1 MPIEDKI
8 ILRIHELIE
17 NGNHLRRGNQH
28 GQQLNDRHG
37 EQCVA
42 WMAPAEN
49 IVHIVCPNPDN
60 AYRKRVDIITRPSG
74 LMIPSRVGE
83 FTDLLNYLLV
93 DIEQGL
99 LSSVVDRV
107 RAEVFDDFLDH
118 ADHYYKDGRKNES
131 GVIAGVIFEDTVRK
145 VCDKNSIAQK
155 GVKLDELISNL
166 AKVDIISQTK
176 AKRARAAAHVRT
188 KATHA
193 QWDEF
198 ALDDVKATIDFTREL
213 ISDKLDS

>member
-8 ILRIHELIE
+8 ILRIHDLIE
-17 NGNHLRRGNQH
+17 NGNYLRRGNQS

-49 IVHIVCPNPDN
+49 IVQMICPNPVS
-60 AYRKRVDIITRPSG
+60 AYRKRVDLITRPSG

-107 RAEVFDDFLDH
+107 RAEAFDDFLDH
-118 ADHYYKDGRKNES
+118 AEFYYKDNRKSES
-131 GVIAGVIFEDTVRK
+131 GVIAGVVFEDTIRK
-145 VCDKNSIAQK
+145 ICDKNTIAQK
-155 GVKLDELISNL
+155 GIKLDDLISSL
-166 AKVDIISQTK
+166 AKVDVISQTK

-198 ALDDVKATIDFTREL
+198 ALEDVKATIDFTREL
-213 ISDKLDS
+213 ISEKLDS